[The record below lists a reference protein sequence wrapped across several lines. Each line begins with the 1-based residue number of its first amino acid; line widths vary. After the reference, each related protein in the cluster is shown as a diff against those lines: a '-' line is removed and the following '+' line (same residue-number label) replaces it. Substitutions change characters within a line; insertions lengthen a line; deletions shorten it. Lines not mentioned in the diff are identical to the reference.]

1 MGWQQ
6 ADSPVLLQQRRD
18 EALKATPHLS
28 FEISGVFT
36 ARREEIR
43 DLQSPAI
50 RAVPPQEGASLVDLL
65 FPPISLWWE
74 GIEITANG
82 LL

>member
-1 MGWQQ
+1 MAAGRQPC
-6 ADSPVLLQQRRD
+6 APAA
-18 EALKATPHLS
+18 ALGRGTESNAPPPLG

-36 ARREEIR
+36 AWREESWE
-43 DLQSPAI
+43 LQSPAI
-50 RAVPPQEGASLVDLL
+50 RAVPPQEGASLEDLL
-65 FPPISLWWE
+65 FPHPLWWE